1 MGDFCWFYRKKTTKM
16 ARKRVVGLLNLNF
29 AWVDPAY
36 SKLKLS

>member
-1 MGDFCWFYRKKTTKM
+1 MIFVGFTVKKTTKM